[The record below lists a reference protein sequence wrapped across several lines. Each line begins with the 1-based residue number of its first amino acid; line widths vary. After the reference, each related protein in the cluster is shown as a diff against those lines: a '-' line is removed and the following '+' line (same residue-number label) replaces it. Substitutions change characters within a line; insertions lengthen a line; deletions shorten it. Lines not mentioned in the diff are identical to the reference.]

1 VVAEYAEQGDLLK
14 RIKWYQ
20 RPTSMRICEEEL
32 WRILSDV
39 EKGIE
44 LLFAEADTSCTRITF
59 CIGTL
64 SQPAS

>member
-1 VVAEYAEQGDLLK
+1 MAAEYAEQGDLLK

-20 RPTSMRICEEEL
+20 RPTSMRISEEEL

-44 LLFAEADTSCTRITF
+44 LLFAE
-59 CIGTL
+59 G
-64 SQPAS
+64 